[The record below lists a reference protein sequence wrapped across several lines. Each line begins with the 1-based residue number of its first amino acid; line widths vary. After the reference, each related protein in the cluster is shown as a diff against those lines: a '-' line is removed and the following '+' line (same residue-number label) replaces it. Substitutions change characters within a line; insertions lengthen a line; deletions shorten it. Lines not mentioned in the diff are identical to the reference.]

1 MLQAGFIDGPL
12 LAWCGQPVA
21 LPPRRSTLRLL
32 LWLLVHRG
40 DPDSRRARIA
50 QDLWPELEAGRASLR
65 LSRDLHWLQSHLAAI
80 DPHQTWLRRDPQFLE
95 LAPELPCRL
104 DVAPLLAQESPFAWG
119 TLAAVGRLPDVL
131 LAAPTTLLRGWD
143 EPWLEGFRDRLERG
157 RKRALERLVDE
168 ALAADRF
175 GEAIIALRAL
185 CLNPAELAGAGMRL
199 LRLQVLVADDAGAR
213 DTQALLAALGL
224 PDAGGDPGM
233 ADGDGG
239 RAAGTAGAAPA
250 DSGPLDAVRHRPL
263 YLDRLI
269 GRTEDLRR
277 LADHLATERI
287 VTIVGPGGVG
297 KTRLATELT
306 AGSSR
311 RVKDSVFCELAALR
325 DGSWLGAAIL
335 HALGGRMAP
344 AQPVIAGIVACME
357 ERDRLLLLDNCEHVL
372 DAVRQL
378 VSALAA
384 AYPPLRVLATSRS
397 ALGLPGELVYRLAPL
412 SHAADGGTR
421 TRSEHPPER
430 PAASSPA
437 ASLFLER
444 AAMARP
450 GFQPT
455 DADVQAAERIG
466 AALEGLP
473 LAVEL
478 AAARAASLTATEIE
492 AQLAAMPALL
502 ADGSLARPGRQ
513 RSLEQLID
521 WSLDLLPALEREDFL
536 RLAVFSG
543 PFTVAAAADVIG
555 RPAVDAADLLD
566 ELAARSLLERHGA
579 IGDGASRHRL
589 LEPVRQHAWRQ
600 LPPAER
606 ARSGRR
612 HAMHYLAWLQG
623 LRPQLED
630 VGHGQALDAIDEDKA
645 NIYGALTWAAE
656 APDAAAVGLD
666 LAESLAS
673 FWRNRS
679 TLEWESTWVEGWL
692 RGHGR
697 DADARSR
704 ARACR
709 LAGELQAWAGHLETA
724 ETHFRTGLAAAREAE
739 DASLQGSILNRL
751 AQNAVN
757 LGQLTRAEDLVGEA
771 RLLLDV
777 ERDPYERILAQLV
790 LGQITIADGRLEEA
804 RQVLEDALA
813 RVRQAPDHRFRE
825 QLSALWWLASVSE
838 RLGALPRAE
847 ALLREGITLAEAAGY
862 RQSAHKLRNLLGIV
876 LCWQGRHE
884 EGRALYLQYLVYA
897 RSIHSGTEVMNA
909 LGNLADVALHTR
921 NYHEAISLGRRA
933 LAAAVQAGD
942 QDARTNTTLTLL
954 EAELE
959 ARPGEDHAE
968 RERQLERLLEEPI
981 VDDIACWARR
991 SLARSRARRGDQ
1003 AAAWTLLRSI
1013 VQTQHVHRWWAD
1025 LAMTLDVWAD
1035 VAAEAGR
1042 ADAFALLSAAALD
1055 LRRTLGSGRS
1065 PHELAILERD
1075 RSRLARDRAEPEA
1088 TDGGPAALD
1097 AICGGTH
1104 PLLNWTA

>member
-1 MLQAGFIDGPL
+1 MLQASFIDGPL

-40 DPDSRRARIA
+40 DADSRRARIA
-50 QDLWPELEAGRASLR
+50 QDLWPELEAGQASLR

-95 LAPELPCRL
+95 LAPALPCQL
-104 DVAPLLAQESPFAWG
+104 DVAPLLAPEPPFAWD
-119 TLAAVGRLPDVL
+119 TFPTADRLPEVL
-131 LAAPTTLLRGWD
+131 LAAPTTLLVGWD
-143 EPWLEGFRDRLERG
+143 EPWLAGFRERLERG
-157 RKRALERLVDE
+157 RKRALERLAED
-168 ALAADRF
+168 ALAVDRLAQ
-175 GEAIIALRAL
+175 AIAALRAL
-185 CLNPAELAGAGMRL
+185 CLNPAELAGAGTRL
-199 LRLQVLVADDAGAR
+199 LRLQILVADDAGAR
-213 DTQALLAALGL
+213 DTQAMLADRGL
-224 PDAGGDPGM
+224 PEAGGDLRT

-239 RAAGTAGAAPA
+239 RSAGGAGAARA

-269 GRTEDLRR
+269 GRTADLRR
-277 LADHLATERI
+277 LADHLVTERI

-306 AGSSR
+306 AGPG
-311 RVKDSVFCELAALR
+311 DGSVFCELAALR
-325 DGSWLGAAIL
+325 DGSWLGAAVL

-344 AQPVIAGIVACME
+344 GQPVIAGIVACLE
-357 ERDRLLLLDNCEHVL
+357 AEDRLLLLDNCEHVR

-378 VSALAA
+378 VGALAA

-412 SHAADGGTR
+412 SHAADDDAR
-421 TRSEHPPER
+421 TRSAHASEQ
-430 PAASSPA
+430 PATRSPA

-444 AAMARP
+444 AAMSRP

-478 AAARAASLTATEIE
+478 AASRVASLSVMEIE
-492 AQLAAMPALL
+492 TQLAAMPILL
-502 ADGSLARPGRQ
+502 ADGALIRPGRQ

-521 WSLDLLPALEREDFL
+521 WSLDLLPEAEREDFL

-543 PFTVAAAADVIG
+543 PFTSAAAADVVG
-555 RPAVDAADLLD
+555 RPPAQAADLLD
-566 ELAARSLLERHGA
+566 ELAAGSLLESHGA
-579 IGDGASRHRL
+579 AAAAGRHRL
-589 LEPVRQHAWRQ
+589 LEPVRQHAWQQ
-600 LPPAER
+600 LSPAER

-612 HAMHYLAWLQG
+612 HALHYLAWLQG

-645 NIYGALTWAAE
+645 NVYGALTWAAE

-679 TLEWESTWVEGWL
+679 TLEWESTWVDGWL
-692 RGHGR
+692 RDHGR
-697 DADARSR
+697 AAEARSQ

-709 LAGELQAWAGHLETA
+709 LAGELQAWAGHLEAA
-724 ETHFRTGLAAAREAE
+724 ESHFRTGLAAAREAQ
-739 DASLQGSILNRL
+739 DAPLQGSILNRL

-771 RLLLDV
+771 RLLLDA

-847 ALLREGITLAEAAGY
+847 ALLREGIALAEAAGY

-921 NYHEAISLGRRA
+921 NYHEAMSLGRRA

-959 ARPGEDHAE
+959 VRPDDDHAE

-1042 ADAFALLSAAALD
+1042 PDAFALLSAAALD

-1075 RSRLARDRAEPEA
+1075 RSRLARDAAEPEA
-1088 TDGGPAALD
+1088 SGDGPAVLD
-1097 AICGGTH
+1097 AICAGTH

>member
-1 MLQAGFIDGPL
+1 MLQVSFIDGPL
-12 LAWCGQPVA
+12 LSWRGRPLD

-40 DPDSRRARIA
+40 DADSRRARIA
-50 QDLWPELEAGRASLR
+50 EELWPELEAVQATLR
-65 LSRDLHWLQSHLAAI
+65 LSRDLHWLQGYLAAI
-80 DPHQTWLRRDPQFLE
+80 DPRQPWLRRDPQFLE
-95 LAPELPCRL
+95 LDPALPVQL
-104 DVAPLLAQESPFAWG
+104 DVAPLLAPEPLFAWD
-119 TLAAVGRLPDVL
+119 TFPTADRLPEVL
-131 LAAPTTLLRGWD
+131 LAAPATLLQGWD
-143 EPWLEGFRDRLERG
+143 EPWLAGFRERLERG
-157 RKRALERLVDE
+157 RKRALERLAED
-168 ALAADRF
+168 ALAVDRLAQ
-175 GEAIIALRAL
+175 AIAALRAL
-185 CLNPAELAGAGMRL
+185 CLNPAELAGAGTRL
-199 LRLQVLVADDAGAR
+199 LRLQILVADDAGAR
-213 DTQALLAALGL
+213 DTQALLAARGL
-224 PDAGGDPGM
+224 PEAGDDPGT

-239 RAAGTAGAAPA
+239 RTAGGAGAAPA
-250 DSGPLDAVRHRPL
+250 DSGPLDAVRRRPL

-269 GRTEDLRR
+269 GRTADLRR
-277 LADHLATERI
+277 LVDLLATERI

-306 AGSSR
+306 AGPG
-311 RVKDSVFCELAALR
+311 DGSVFCELAALR
-325 DGSWLGAAIL
+325 DGSWLGAAVL

-344 AQPVIAGIVACME
+344 GQPVIAGIVACLE
-357 ERDRLLLLDNCEHVL
+357 AQDRLLLLDNCEHVR

-378 VSALAA
+378 LGALTA

-397 ALGLPGELVYRLAPL
+397 ALGLPGERVYRLPPL
-412 SHAADGGTR
+412 SHAADDDAPARSDRPLEQQATR
-421 TRSEHPPER
+421 
-430 PAASSPA
+430 SPA

-444 AAMARP
+444 AAMSRP

-455 DADVQAAERIG
+455 DADVQAAEHIG

-478 AAARAASLTATEIE
+478 AASRVASLSVMEIE

-502 ADGSLARPGRQ
+502 ADGALVRPGRQ

-521 WSLDLLPALEREDFL
+521 WSLDLLQAAEREDFL

-543 PFTVAAAADVIG
+543 PFTAAAAADVVG
-555 RPAVDAADLLD
+555 RPPAQAADLLD
-566 ELAARSLLERHGA
+566 ELAAGSLLESHGA
-579 IGDGASRHRL
+579 AAGRHRL
-589 LEPVRQHAWRQ
+589 LEPVRQHAWQQ
-600 LPPAER
+600 LSPAER

-612 HAMHYLAWLQG
+612 HALHYLTWLKG

-645 NIYGALTWAAE
+645 NVYGALTWAAE
-656 APDAAAVGLD
+656 APDAAPVGLD

-679 TLEWESTWVEGWL
+679 TLEWESTWVDGWL
-692 RGHGR
+692 RDHGHA
-697 DADARSR
+697 ADARSR

-709 LAGELQAWAGHLETA
+709 LAGELQAWAGHLEAA

-757 LGQLTRAEDLVGEA
+757 LGQLASAEKLVDEA
-771 RLLLDV
+771 RLLLDAD
-777 ERDPYERILAQLV
+777 RDPYERILAQLV

-804 RQVLEDALA
+804 RLVLEDALA
-813 RVRQAPDHRFRE
+813 RVRQAPDQRFRE

-847 ALLREGITLAEAAGY
+847 ALLLEGIALAEAAGY

-921 NYHEAISLGRRA
+921 NYHEAMSLGRRA

-959 ARPGEDHAE
+959 LRPDDDHAE
-968 RERQLERLLEEPI
+968 REQQLERLLKEPI

-1042 ADAFALLSAAALD
+1042 PDAFALLSAAALA

-1075 RSRLARDRAEPEA
+1075 RSRLARDRAQPEA
-1088 TDGGPAALD
+1088 TGGGPAALD
-1097 AICGGTH
+1097 AICSGTH